1 MTSPTLVRRQPLDA
15 SHSVTVWKQ
24 GGQYNGQPAMTY
36 LKVWEGRADG
46 SSTGWLSWGL
56 HEHLLLTLLA
66 GRGVRSAVTTLGL
79 NKDTHRIELSTL
91 DAGPELQQ
99 DWLEAGGVLLS
110 DTELVKLGYHT
121 LQALA
126 QIHQEGVVHGDLKA
140 DNICVSETRDPHT
153 GARCA
158 DWRSLKLID
167 FAFSLSRDNPLRFVL
182 PIDTRKIDYHP
193 PFYRRAVERSQQ
205 MKSPLAAQ
213 SACSA
218 AIDLYSLGVLLQKQ
232 VVRSGQACPGASMLA
247 RACLKAG
254 SRQKPWRWPWSDARF
269 EAQTLHLEQEA
280 LQWLQAQ
287 GLSNED
293 IGRSV
298 PLAAGA
304 PVAATPLRSPAQA
317 TPLAPVQAT
326 PLAAVTPTPLLS
338 PSPPS
343 PPVTPLA
350 KQAEPVSPPAPAPAP
365 AVWFPVPAGQLPAE
379 PLPPETSPA
388 GRLPVAPVPLEP
400 IPAIGQPEATKYW
413 FGVTLVLAF
422 CLLLIDQGYKST
434 GLRLSNLGYY
444 TALLATLA
452 TWPLLRC
459 AYIQATRP
467 TRIAHRACIAS
478 ALFLTGVAFLHA
490 ASLMQAGLRWPA
502 AAMLGVTLL
511 VTIGLVARHA
521 NGIASNAHAGT

>member
-91 DAGPELQQ
+91 DAGPELQH

-140 DNICVSETRDPHT
+140 DNICVSETQDQQT
-153 GARCA
+153 VARCV

-193 PFYRRAVERSQQ
+193 PFYRRAVEQSQQ
-205 MKSPLAAQ
+205 LKSPQAAQ
-213 SACSA
+213 AACSA
-218 AIDLYSLGVLLQKQ
+218 AIDLYSLGVMLQKQ
-232 VVRSGQACPGASMLA
+232 VVRSGQPCPGASTLA

-269 EAQTLHLEQEA
+269 EAQTLQLAQEA
-280 LQWLQAQ
+280 LQWLRQQ
-287 GLSNED
+287 GLSNEQID
-293 IGRSV
+293 RST
-298 PLAAGA
+298 PLSAGA
-304 PVAATPLRSPAQA
+304 PVSATPLRSPAQA
-317 TPLAPVQAT
+317 TPLAQAQAT
-326 PLAAVTPTPLLS
+326 PLAAVSPTPLLS
-338 PSPPS
+338 PS
-343 PPVTPLA
+343 TPIA
-350 KQAEPVSPPAPAPAP
+350 APAP

-379 PLPPETSPA
+379 PPA
-388 GRLPVAPVPLEP
+388 VEPVSTERLPAAPLPLEP
-400 IPAIGQPEATKYW
+400 LPDPMRPAATHYW
-413 FGVTLVLAF
+413 FGVILVLAF
-422 CLLLIDQGYKST
+422 CLILIDQGYKST
-434 GLRLSNLGYY
+434 GLRLSNLGYI
-444 TALLATLA
+444 TALLAMLA
-452 TWPLLRC
+452 TWPMVRC
-459 AYIQATRP
+459 AYLQAFRP
-467 TRIAHRACIAS
+467 SRIAHRVCIAS
-478 ALFLTGVAFLHA
+478 ALFLTGVECLHA

-502 AAMLGVTLL
+502 AATLVVVL
-511 VTIGLVARHA
+511 LLALWMVARHA
-521 NGIASNAHAGT
+521 NGIASNSHAGT